1 MNYFI
6 AFVCCSSD
14 KENVSEEEKQD
25 HEGTEHEGKEDGAHD
40 QHEDHEDDE
49 VMFSL
54 IGVFFLSCVIP
65 NGSFTLPDWDM
76 DDDSDTDSKPNG
88 YIVLYRTF
96 HKAWTWTRI
105 PAPYFC
111 IGQESESK
119 SVPDSIS
126 GNNHSTM

>member
-49 VMFSL
+49 VRFSL
-54 IGVFFLSCVIP
+54 YQCFLSCVIL
-65 NGSFTLPDWDM
+65 NGSFTLL
-76 DDDSDTDSKPNG
+76 DSDTDNDSNSDSKPNR
-88 YIVLYRTF
+88 YIVLCKTF
-96 HKAWTWTRI
+96 HIA
-105 PAPYFC
+105 
-111 IGQESESK
+111 
-119 SVPDSIS
+119 
-126 GNNHSTM
+126 

>member
-54 IGVFFLSCVIP
+54 IGVF
-65 NGSFTLPDWDM
+65 
-76 DDDSDTDSKPNG
+76 
-88 YIVLYRTF
+88 
-96 HKAWTWTRI
+96 
-105 PAPYFC
+105 
-111 IGQESESK
+111 
-119 SVPDSIS
+119 
-126 GNNHSTM
+126 

>member
-54 IGVFFLSCVIP
+54 IGVFLMAHLHCRTQIRIP
-65 NGSFTLPDWDM
+65 NQMAALYYTEHFTKHGLGLGSLLP
-76 DDDSDTDSKPNG
+76 
-88 YIVLYRTF
+88 IFV
-96 HKAWTWTRI
+96 
-105 PAPYFC
+105 
-111 IGQESESK
+111 
-119 SVPDSIS
+119 
-126 GNNHSTM
+126 

>member
-25 HEGTEHEGKEDGAHD
+25 HEGTEHESKEDGAHD

-54 IGVFFLSCVIP
+54 IGVFF
-65 NGSFTLPDWDM
+65 
-76 DDDSDTDSKPNG
+76 
-88 YIVLYRTF
+88 
-96 HKAWTWTRI
+96 
-105 PAPYFC
+105 
-111 IGQESESK
+111 
-119 SVPDSIS
+119 
-126 GNNHSTM
+126 

>member
-40 QHEDHEDDE
+40 QHEDQEEEE

-54 IGVFFLSCVIP
+54 YQCFLSCVIP
-65 NGSFTLPDWDM
+65 NGSFTLPD
-76 DDDSDTDSKPNG
+76 SNRVAG
-88 YIVLYRTF
+88 ALIYN
-96 HKAWTWTRI
+96 A
-105 PAPYFC
+105 AN
-111 IGQESESK
+111 
-119 SVPDSIS
+119 SI
-126 GNNHSTM
+126 